1 LSYEIRIQDQNNDLL
16 WIENNQ
22 KLLFRSEF
30 FFEKNKKSNFVDVKE
45 KAEFNLTPESIEKIK
60 KDSEKTLLFIKIFNK
75 S

>member
-45 KAEFNLTPESIEKIK
+45 KAEFNLKPESIEKIK